1 VPGVPDIDDEAKAVA
16 LDILTEIPHW
26 RMPEPRWDHVAEL
39 VDAIGTALTT
49 GDPDLLRTTR
59 SFLEQASP
67 FRVPRID
74 PAAVSP
80 PQKVQERINHL
91 IHSLGGDGKGQ
102 DKPARG

>member
-1 VPGVPDIDDEAKAVA
+1 MPDIDDEAKAEA
-16 LDILTEIPHW
+16 LDILTEIPSW

-49 GDPDLLRTTR
+49 GDPDMLRTAR
-59 SFLEQASP
+59 NFLELASP
-67 FRVPRID
+67 FRVTRMN
-74 PAAVSP
+74 PAAVRVSP